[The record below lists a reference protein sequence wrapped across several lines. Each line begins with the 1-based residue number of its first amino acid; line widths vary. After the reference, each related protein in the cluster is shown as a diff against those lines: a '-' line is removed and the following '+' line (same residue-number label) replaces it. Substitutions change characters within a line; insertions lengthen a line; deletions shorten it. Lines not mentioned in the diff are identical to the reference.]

1 MKSVISNHLYVAV
14 TASIS
19 LLVVPCA
26 VLFVTNSSEFIIP
39 LFELSVFLLKVGVVF
54 FVVTFAMIILAGK
67 ANHLLVINSLFFLV
81 LVSTIQFYL
90 LSDSLNVL
98 DGQSPY
104 LFSTTQIAVDLIIYG
119 CIGGLIFAFRHKVY
133 ESFKMFFTGICLF
146 QLINLGVL
154 ILSRGDNFDDIPV
167 NLEALIS
174 SRNEASDEG
183 PDVNN
188 EVSAISNFSRK
199 ENVLHI
205 VLDGFQAG
213 LFQDVIK
220 NDNEIASA
228 LDGFLYYPDTL
239 TASEVTQL
247 SFAAFLT
254 GQEYTNNEPMKTY
267 LFNSRVARM
276 GTATPVKY
284 VPNILEAVTRRGF
297 TVDVATPFIV
307 IKDQDFYSHFFFI
320 PKPYSS
326 EISVGEVVAYQAAY
340 LFDLTLFRSAP
351 KLLKKS
357 IYNQGRW
364 RYSGLYAQD
373 LGLTFNHHIGVQFLK
388 EVIEQFRFAEQTKV
402 YKLFH
407 LITPH
412 PPFVTDSNCRFSDK
426 EQKREYI
433 HIYNQARCT
442 LVQVVKLLDKFKR
455 SGIYDTATILVHG
468 DHGISLPFQDFKP
481 GANDDV
487 RNFPRLIGNSNPLLL
502 LKPPGGRGELVTVD
516 AEISLSD
523 IPRTISGLLQLGVDF
538 NGVDFLNE
546 KPVNRVRRYYHTKQ
560 PRVEAGHDDRFLQ
573 WGEYEVSGPLT
584 KKSSWKKTGESNWTK
599 KNFTQFPVAQFLEIN
614 EFGLADEKKVWI
626 RYRNRERH
634 HIIAV
639 GDGKR
644 ITRFVGE
651 DTITAVLRSRQ
662 DFTRV
667 CIVDTVRELRQ
678 CLH

>member
-1 MKSVISNHLYVAV
+1 MKSVISNHLYIAV
-14 TASIS
+14 TASICLS
-19 LLVVPCA
+19 VVPCA
-26 VLFVTNSSEFIIP
+26 ALFVTNSSEFIIP
-39 LFELSVFLLKVGVVF
+39 LFELWVFLVKAGAVIFIVI
-54 FVVTFAMIILAGK
+54 FAMITLAGK
-67 ANHLLVINSLFFLV
+67 RSHLLVVNTLLFLV
-81 LVSTIQFYL
+81 VVSTIQFFL
-90 LSDSLNVL
+90 LSESLNVL
-98 DGQSPY
+98 DGQG
-104 LFSTTQIAVDLIIYG
+104 LHTFTAMQIAVDLIIYG
-119 CIGGLIFAFRHKVY
+119 FSGGLIYAFRHKALDNIR
-133 ESFKMFFTGICLF
+133 MLFTGICLF

-154 ILSRGDNFDDIPV
+154 VLSRSDSLDEIPA

-174 SRNEASDEG
+174 SGNEAFDEG
-183 PDVNN
+183 PDVNTGM
-188 EVSAISNFSRK
+188 SAISNFSRK

-205 VLDGFQAG
+205 VLDGFQSG
-213 LFQDVIK
+213 LFQDVIR

-254 GQEYTNNEPMKTY
+254 GREYTNTEPMKTY

-276 GTATPVKY
+276 GTATPVKH
-284 VPNILEAVTRRGF
+284 VPNVLEAATRSGF
-297 TVDVATPFIV
+297 TVDVVTPFIV
-307 IKDQDFYSHFFFI
+307 IKDQEFYSQFFFI

-326 EISVGEVVAYQAAY
+326 ATSVREVVYYQTAY
-340 LFDLTLFRSAP
+340 LFDLSLFRSAP

-364 RYSGLYAQD
+364 RYSGLYARD

-388 EVIEQFRFAEQTKV
+388 EVIERFRFGEQSRV

-412 PPFVTDSNCRFSDK
+412 PPFVTDSNCRFSEK
-426 EQKREYI
+426 ELKREYI
-433 HIYNQARCT
+433 HIYNQARCA
-442 LVQVVKLLDKFKR
+442 LVQVVRLLDKLKR

-468 DHGISLPFQDFKP
+468 DHGINLPFQDFKP
-481 GANDDV
+481 GPDDDV
-487 RNFPRLIGNSNPLLL
+487 RNFPKYIGNSNPLLL

-516 AEISLSD
+516 AEISLTD
-523 IPRTISGLLQLGVDF
+523 IPKTMSELLQLGVDF
-538 NGVDFLNE
+538 DGVDFLNE
-546 KPVNRVRRYYHTKQ
+546 KPDNRVRRYYHTRQ
-560 PRVEAGHDDRFLQ
+560 SRVEAGHDDRFLQ
-573 WGEYEVSGPLT
+573 LGEYEVSGPLT
-584 KKSSWKKTGESNWTK
+584 KKSSWKKTGEFNWTK
-599 KNFTQFPVAQFLEIN
+599 KNFTQFPVAEFLEIN
-614 EFGLADEKKVWI
+614 DFGITDEKKVWI
-626 RYRNRERH
+626 RYRDRERH
-634 HIIAV
+634 HLIAV

-651 DTITAVLRSRQ
+651 DTITARLRKRE

>member
-39 LFELSVFLLKVGVVF
+39 LFELSVFLLKVGVVIF
-54 FVVTFAMIILAGK
+54 AVIFAMIILAGK
-67 ANHLLVINSLFFLV
+67 TNHLLVVNSLFFLV

-98 DGQSPY
+98 DGQGPY
-104 LFSTTQIAVDLIIYG
+104 PFSTTQIAVDLIIYG
-119 CIGGLIFAFRHKVY
+119 FIGGLILAFKHKVY
-133 ESFKMFFTGICLF
+133 ENFKLFFTGICLF
-146 QLINLGVL
+146 QLINLGAL
-154 ILSRGDNFDDIPV
+154 ILSRGDSFDEIPA

-174 SRNEASDEG
+174 SGNEASDEG
-183 PDVNN
+183 PDVNT
-188 EVSAISNFSRK
+188 EVSAISSFSRK

-205 VLDGFQAG
+205 VLDGFQSG
-213 LFQDVIK
+213 LFQDVIR
-220 NDNEIASA
+220 NDKEIASA

-239 TASEVTQL
+239 TATEVTQL

-254 GQEYTNNEPMKTY
+254 GREYTNNEPMKTY

-284 VPNILEAVTRRGF
+284 VPNILEAATRHGF
-297 TVDVATPFIV
+297 AVDVATPFIV
-307 IKDQDFYSHFFFI
+307 IKDQEFYAHFFFI

-326 EISVGEVVAYQAAY
+326 EISVLEVVAYQTAY

-351 KLLKKS
+351 KLFKKS

-364 RYSGLYAQD
+364 RYSGLYARD
-373 LGLTFNHHIGVQFLK
+373 LGLTFNHHVGVRFLK
-388 EVIEQFRFAEQTKV
+388 EVIEKFRFAEQAKV

-426 EQKREYI
+426 EHKREYI

-442 LVQVVKLLDKFKR
+442 LIQVVKLLDKFKR

-468 DHGISLPFQDFKP
+468 DHGMSLPFEEFKP
-481 GANDDV
+481 GPNDDV
-487 RNFPRLIGNSNPLLL
+487 RNFPRPIGNSNPLLL
-502 LKPPGGRGELVTVD
+502 FKPPGRRGELVTVD
-516 AEISLSD
+516 AEISLTD
-523 IPRTISGLLQLGVDF
+523 IPKTISELLQLGVDF
-538 NGVDFLNE
+538 DGVDFLNE
-546 KPVNRVRRYYHTKQ
+546 KPGDRVRRYYHTKQ
-560 PRVEAGHDDRFLQ
+560 SRVEAGHDDRFLQ

-584 KKSSWKKTGESNWTK
+584 KKSSWKKTGEFNWTK
-599 KNFTQFPVAQFLEIN
+599 KNFAQFPVAQFLEIN

>member
-54 FVVTFAMIILAGK
+54 FVVILAMIILAGK
-67 ANHLLVINSLFFLV
+67 TNHLLVINSLFFLV

-119 CIGGLIFAFRHKVY
+119 FIGGLIFVFKHKVY
-133 ESFKMFFTGICLF
+133 EGSKMFFTGICLF

-154 ILSRGDNFDDIPV
+154 ILSRGGNFDDIPV

-205 VLDGFQAG
+205 VLDGFQSG
-213 LFQDVIK
+213 LFQDVIR

-284 VPNILEAVTRRGF
+284 VLNILEAAARHGF
-297 TVDVATPFIV
+297 AVDVATPFIL
-307 IKDQDFYSHFFFI
+307 IKDQEFYSHFFFI

-326 EISVGEVVAYQAAY
+326 EISVRKVVAYQAAY
-340 LFDLTLFRSAP
+340 LFDLTLFRSVP

-364 RYSGLYAQD
+364 RYSGLYARD

-388 EVIEQFRFAEQTKV
+388 EVIEKFRFAEQTKV

-407 LITPH
+407 LVTPH
-412 PPFVTDSNCRFSDK
+412 PPFVTDSKCRFSDK
-426 EQKREYI
+426 EHEHEYKY
-433 HIYNQARCT
+433 IYNQARCT
-442 LVQVVKLLDKFKR
+442 LVQVSKLLDKFKR

-468 DHGISLPFQDFKP
+468 DHGVRLPFPDFEVDP
-481 GANDDV
+481 NDDTH
-487 RNFPRLIGNSNPLLL
+487 NFPRAIGNSNPLLL
-502 LKPPGGRGELVTVD
+502 IKPPGGRGALVTID
-516 AEISLSD
+516 AEISLTD
-523 IPRTISGLLQLGVDF
+523 IPQTMSVLLQLGVDF
-538 NGVDFLNE
+538 DGVDILNE
-546 KPVNRVRRYYHTKQ
+546 KPINRARRYYHSKQ
-560 PRVEAGHDDRFLQ
+560 SRISAGHDDRFLQ
-573 WGEYEVSGPLT
+573 WNEYEVSGPIA
-584 KKSSWKKTGESNWTK
+584 KKSSWKKTGEFNWAK
-599 KNFTQFPVAQFLEIN
+599 KNFAEFPVAEFLDIKQFNLI
-614 EFGLADEKKVWI
+614 DEKEVQI
-626 RYRNRERH
+626 RYRDRELH
-634 HIIAV
+634 HFIAV